1 MKGNSTNVHVSNVV
15 CHESGAMCIGSIGS
29 NAAQPDF
36 VENVYYDNVT
46 AYHSS
51 NAAWIKTY
59 SGQGRVR
66 NVTFANMR
74 FDNVNQPIYITPCI
88 YSASGCDTSRL
99 SIEDIRWVNITG
111 TSRYNVAAGIH
122 CSAAAPCKN
131 LQMENVNITPMK
143 GGKAKWLCSNIQNQ
157 ASSGIPC
164 TESCPANWPQQ
175 LNGDR

>member
-1 MKGNSTNVHVSNVV
+1 M
-15 CHESGAMCIGSIGS
+15 
-29 NAAQPDF
+29 
-36 VENVYYDNVT
+36 T

-88 YSASGCDTSRL
+88 YGSSGCDTSRL

-131 LQMENVNITPMK
+131 LKMENVNITPMN
-143 GGKAKWLCSNIQNQ
+143 GGNAKWLCSNIQNQ
-157 ASSGIPC
+157 QSSGIPC
-164 TESCPANWPQQ
+164 TESCPANWQQQ
-175 LNGDR
+175 LTGNH